1 MEDILIRRAGEQD
14 LSAVVHLEIV
24 CFSDPWSRE
33 GLRAALAQEHGLWY
47 CAYRG
52 EKLVGMLGAQ
62 GIAPE
67 GEILSVA
74 VHPEYRRR
82 GIARALIARYLKDAR
97 DMDVVFLEVRRSN
110 TAAQALYASFG
121 FAVCGERKNYY
132 ERPVEDA
139 VLMRR
144 QRPETEPC

>member
-1 MEDILIRRAGEQD
+1 MDEIMIRRADERD
-14 LSAVVHLEIV
+14 LGAVVHLEIV

-33 GLRAALAQEHGLWY
+33 GLRAALAQEHGFWY
-47 CAYRG
+47 CAYKG

-62 GIAPE
+62 VIAPE

-74 VHPEYRRR
+74 VHPEYRRK
-82 GIARALIARYLKDAR
+82 GIARALITRFLEEAPDLDA
-97 DMDVVFLEVRRSN
+97 VFLEVRRSN
-110 TAAQALYASFG
+110 GAAQALYASFG
-121 FAVCGERKNYY
+121 FDVYGERKNYY

-144 QRPETEPC
+144 GRPETELC